1 MLSEEDMYFRQQLA
15 LCFKFCAGMVVIWQM
30 MLYCYLKETHVVCLS
45 SLFSIDNIFKL
56 HPWQYG
62 VFLNAA
68 AITTWIDLCELGC
81 IKGLLAMVYFCL
93 FLWRKI

>member
-1 MLSEEDMYFRQQLA
+1 
-15 LCFKFCAGMVVIWQM
+15 
-30 MLYCYLKETHVVCLS
+30 MLYCYLKEAHVVFLS
-45 SLFSIDNIFKL
+45 SLFKL

>member
-1 MLSEEDMYFRQQLA
+1 M
-15 LCFKFCAGMVVIWQM
+15 MVYLTIQSVCP
-30 MLYCYLKETHVVCLS
+30 LLPYCEYNMANDVVLPPKRSHVVCLS